1 VLEAMSEHE
10 MMNLLPRVMTGEEK
24 LWCDEMR
31 NLNVFRHTR
40 HKVLFSRLD
49 EVFEFLGMGVE
60 TS

>member
-1 VLEAMSEHE
+1 MSEHE
-10 MMNLLPRVMTGEEK
+10 RMSLLPRVMTGEEK